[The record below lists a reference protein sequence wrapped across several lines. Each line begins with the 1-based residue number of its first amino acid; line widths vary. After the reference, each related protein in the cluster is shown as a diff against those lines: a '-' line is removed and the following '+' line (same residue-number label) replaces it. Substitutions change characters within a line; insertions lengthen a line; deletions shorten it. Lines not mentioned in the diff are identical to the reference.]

1 LRLDLKVFLCISEI
15 PGSKS
20 IIQNLGVLNKVV
32 CILGRKNLMRVC
44 YCLPNKLSTSM
55 FWIVNT
61 QLLKV
66 MTVEGY
72 FKFISSLI
80 DKALA

>member
-1 LRLDLKVFLCISEI
+1 M
-15 PGSKS
+15 
-20 IIQNLGVLNKVV
+20 GVH
-32 CILGRKNLMRVC
+32 
-44 YCLPNKLSTSM
+44 YCLLNKLSTST

-61 QLLKV
+61 QLFKI